1 MPRGVRAGS
10 RQVALQSVSSI
21 DMVGYRH
28 VGLPVAA
35 EIQVIAA
42 VANGERRHPGVG
54 GPAGQDV
61 GSAAAVEM
69 LVMQVDDDAAVLP
82 MCQVFGGEA
91 VDLPAAPLAVS
102 VGGGEQ
108 VERPAFV
115 CEFRVGEETH
125 APPAGRVRRVG
136 DAHGGVESFRDD
148 GDDHARGIGS
158 RAGNA
163 RPVIAVH
170 REQERTE
177 QILGLRYGGSVEGR
191 HGSVIA
197 AEPQSQPSDVSDFAA
212 DRTVRRPLVQR
223 QP

>member
-1 MPRGVRAGS
+1 
-10 RQVALQSVSSI
+10 
-21 DMVGYRH
+21 MVGYRY

-69 LVMQVDDDAAVLP
+69 LVMQVDDDTAVLP
-82 MCQVFGGEA
+82 MRQVFGGEA

-115 CEFRVGEETH
+115 CEFRGGEETH

-148 GDDHARGIGS
+148 GDDHARGTGS
-158 RAGNA
+158 RAVNA

>member
-42 VANGERRHPGVG
+42 VANGERRHPGV
-54 GPAGQDV
+54 AGQDV

-108 VERPAFV
+108 VECVLSSCYRPV
-115 CEFRVGEETH
+115 WREF
-125 APPAGRVRRVG
+125 
-136 DAHGGVESFRDD
+136 SFRK
-148 GDDHARGIGS
+148 S
-158 RAGNA
+158 
-163 RPVIAVH
+163 
-170 REQERTE
+170 
-177 QILGLRYGGSVEGR
+177 GR
-191 HGSVIA
+191 
-197 AEPQSQPSDVSDFAA
+197 F
-212 DRTVRRPLVQR
+212 
-223 QP
+223 

>member
-21 DMVGYRH
+21 DMVGYRY

-91 VDLPAAPLAVS
+91 ADLPAAPPAVS

-136 DAHGGVESFRDD
+136 DAHGVSSRSATTEMTTREVSAVEPSMPDPSSRCTASRSGRNRSWVCGAADP
-148 GDDHARGIGS
+148 S
-158 RAGNA
+158 RA
-163 RPVIAVH
+163 V
-170 REQERTE
+170 
-177 QILGLRYGGSVEGR
+177 
-191 HGSVIA
+191 
-197 AEPQSQPSDVSDFAA
+197 
-212 DRTVRRPLVQR
+212 TVP
-223 QP
+223 

>member
-42 VANGERRHPGVG
+42 VANGEHRHPGV
-54 GPAGQDV
+54 AGQDV

-158 RAGNA
+158 RAVNA